1 MSYVRA
7 VIFLVVAV
15 MIAAE
20 ARAIAPP
27 AEDNEPPEVIEL
39 FNEVDA
45 RSQALRDQFAVDDE
59 TCSNEVRSAP
69 LVIPVTRHDRLVGYA
84 FVTPRF
90 CLARGVNRFQFDDRM
105 HFIVDQMIR
114 AAHRTP
120 FTLDEDAA
128 LTETETNA
136 ALLSAAVAI
145 IGDDRVERLDLMG
158 SDVRLLQ

>member
-1 MSYVRA
+1 MNYVVR
-7 VIFLVVAV
+7 VIFSVVAV
-15 MIAAE
+15 MVAAE
-20 ARAIAPP
+20 AGASAPP
-27 AEDNEPPEVIEL
+27 PEADDPPEVIEL

-45 RSQALRDQFAVDDE
+45 RSQRLREEFATDEE

-69 LVIPVTRHDRLVGYA
+69 LVVPVTRDERLVGYA

-120 FTLDEDAA
+120 FTLDEAAAISDAD
-128 LTETETNA
+128 TNS
-136 ALLSAAVAI
+136 ALLAAASSI
-145 IGDDRVERLDLMG
+145 IGADRVERLDLLG
-158 SDVRLLQ
+158 SDLRLFQ